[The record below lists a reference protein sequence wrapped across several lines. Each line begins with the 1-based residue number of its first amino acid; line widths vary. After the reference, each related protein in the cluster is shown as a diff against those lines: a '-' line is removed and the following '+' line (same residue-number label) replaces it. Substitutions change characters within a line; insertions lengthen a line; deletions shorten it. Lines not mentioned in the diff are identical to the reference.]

1 MKDKTL
7 GYIIHTGT
15 YIGSTIGFQQQLK
28 QHSWMLFMNPM
39 VTYFFDLRIMSIDM
53 TDRILTQLESS
64 L

>member
-1 MKDKTL
+1 M
-7 GYIIHTGT
+7 
-15 YIGSTIGFQQQLK
+15 GFQQQLK
-28 QHSWMLFMNPM
+28 QHSGMLFMNPM

>member
-7 GYIIHTGT
+7 AYIIHTST

-28 QHSWMLFMNPM
+28 QHSGMLFMNPM

-53 TDRILTQLESS
+53 TDWILTQLESS